1 MPKCNIS
8 EAHAIDYV
16 FGELEPSKMDDYNVH
31 LMSCDK
37 CIRMVNSYK
46 RVLHLVDDAEGVYA
60 HNLSMPRNL
69 RTRLY
74 RRVAAEKT
82 VESTLHSNFITQVS
96 NLLTLVNKQKAAVFS
111 LFIVVAIGI
120 TFLLTDP
127 FQYVPTYK
135 ENVTD
140 SAHVKIQEYRHKEI
154 QRNMEDAL
162 RNQHLRNSDK
172 WDRVSQLN
180 RVKDQAH
187 GTDWVNVARQQLKSV
202 HSEL

>member
-1 MPKCNIS
+1 MAKCNIS

-16 FGELEPSKMDDYNVH
+16 YGKLDPSKMDDFKVH
-31 LMSCDK
+31 LMTCNTCTRK
-37 CIRMVNSYK
+37 VNSYK
-46 RVLHLVDDAEGVYA
+46 RVLQLVDDAEGVYA
-60 HNLSMPRNL
+60 HNLSMPKNL
-69 RTRLY
+69 QTKLY
-74 RRVAAEKT
+74 QRIAAEKT
-82 VESTLHSNFITQVS
+82 VKPTIHSNLAAQVS
-96 NLLTLVNKQKAAVFS
+96 NLLSLIYQQKATVFS
-111 LFIVVAIGI
+111 LFIVTVIGI

-140 SAHVKIQEYRHKEI
+140 SAHLKIQEYRHQEI
-154 QRNMEDAL
+154 QRNMEDVL
-162 RNQHLRNSDK
+162 RNQHLRNSNK

-187 GTDWVNVARQQLKSV
+187 GTDWANVAHQHLKSV

>member
-16 FGELEPSKMDDYNVH
+16 YGELEPCKMDDYKVH

-46 RVLHLVDDAEGVYA
+46 RVLHLVDEAEGVYA

-74 RRVAAEKT
+74 RRVAAERT
-82 VESTLHSNFITQVS
+82 VEPTLHSNFVTQVS
-96 NLLTLVNKQKAAVFS
+96 NLLSFINKEKTAVFS
-111 LFIVVAIGI
+111 LFIVAVIGV

-127 FQYVPTYK
+127 FQNVPTYK
-135 ENVTD
+135 EGVTD
-140 SAHVKIQEYRHKEI
+140 STHVKIQEYRHQEI
-154 QRNMEDAL
+154 QRNMEDVL
-162 RNQHLRNSDK
+162 RNRHLRNSDK

-187 GTDWVNVARQQLKSV
+187 GTDWVNVAHQHLKSV

>member
-8 EAHAIDYV
+8 EAQAIDYV
-16 FGELEPSKMDDYNVH
+16 YGELEPSKMDDYKIH

-37 CIRMVNSYK
+37 CIRVVNSYN
-46 RVLHLVDDAEGVYA
+46 RVLQLVDDAEGVYA

-69 RTRLY
+69 KTRLY
-74 RRVAAEKT
+74 RRVAAERT
-82 VESTLHSNFITQVS
+82 AEPTLHSNFVGQIS

-111 LFIVVAIGI
+111 LFIIVGIGI
-120 TFLLTDP
+120 TFLFTDP
-127 FQYVPTYK
+127 FQYVSTYK

-140 SAHVKIQEYRHKEI
+140 SAHVKIQEYRQQEI
-154 QRNMEDAL
+154 QRNMEDIL
-162 RNQHLRNSDK
+162 RNRHLRNSDK
-172 WDRVSQLN
+172 WERVSQLN

-187 GTDWVNVARQQLKSV
+187 GTDWAHVAHQHLKSV